1 MSACGF
7 HLCPRGP
14 RLELTSSYAHSSSFV
29 RDGAAGAEVDIER
42 EVVPVVLG
50 ERAEPGDDVAVVAEF
65 VTKGQTKGCQVLL

>member
-1 MSACGF
+1 MPEGAEVGAD
-7 HLCPRGP
+7 
-14 RLELTSSYAHSSSFV
+14 ELVRPLQLLV

-65 VTKGQTKGCQVLL
+65 VTKGQTKGRQVLL